1 MFFGAMYGYVATG
14 SRYSYACLLWA
25 GFGGA
30 FMLVH
35 LKALAPETAMVPES
49 AGALFLDMMDNL
61 TGCMIVFIVDIL
73 YIKCFRGH
81 ASSRVA

>member
-1 MFFGAMYGYVATG
+1 MFFAAMFGYLATG

-25 GFGGA
+25 GFGGS

-35 LKALAPETAMVPES
+35 LKALAPESAMVPES
-49 AGALFLDMMDNL
+49 PGALFLDMNDNL
-61 TGCMIVFIVDIL
+61 TGCMVVFIVDIL
-73 YIKCFRGH
+73 YIQFFRGH